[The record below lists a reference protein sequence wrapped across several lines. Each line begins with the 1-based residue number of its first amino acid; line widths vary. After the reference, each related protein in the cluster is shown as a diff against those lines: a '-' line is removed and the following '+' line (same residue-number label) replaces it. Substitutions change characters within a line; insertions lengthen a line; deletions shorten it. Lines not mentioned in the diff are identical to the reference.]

1 MDKIELIKKVRKE
14 LHNNPEHSGAE
25 EKTKDII
32 RRFLSENTDLYIQ
45 DFGGG
50 IIALYESGEKA
61 DCIALRADFD
71 AVSLPDGSAAHL
83 CGHDGH
89 TAALLGVA
97 LMLSEIKP
105 KRDVLLIFQP
115 AEETGE
121 GAKAMLD
128 ALDKYYVSEIYG
140 IHNLPGL
147 ELGQVYT
154 SLDTFAC
161 ASCGMTFKI
170 QGRPAHA
177 AYPELGASPL
187 RVVNELLKAI
197 DESQIPDDRFSK
209 GTFATLI
216 GINAGQKAFGTSA
229 ENAEVWVTVRS
240 RTDKDFRE
248 IKEYL
253 ECTVKRAC
261 EIDGLTYS
269 VEIQDEFSATVNDKE
284 CAEKVLKCCG
294 GKLLAEPMRWSEDFG
309 HYLNNK
315 FSKGAFIGIGAGE
328 CPGLHTKDYEYP
340 DNLLE
345 YHIKTFIKLITK
357 LGQY

>member
-1 MDKIELIKKVRKE
+1 MDRLEIIKRVRKE
-14 LHNNPEHSGAE
+14 LHNTPEHSGAE
-25 EKTKDII
+25 EKTKNII
-32 RRFLSENTDLYIQ
+32 RKFLSENTNLYIQ

-50 IIALYESGEKA
+50 IIALYKSGENS

-71 AVSLPDGSAAHL
+71 AVSLPDGTAAHL

-97 LMLSEIKP
+97 LILGEIKP
-105 KRDVLLIFQP
+105 GRDVLLIFQP

-121 GAKAMLD
+121 GAKTMLEV
-128 ALDKYYVSEIYG
+128 LDKYNVSEIYG

-147 ELGQVYT
+147 PFGKVYT

-161 ASCGMTFKI
+161 ASCGMTFNI
-170 QGRPAHA
+170 QGRPSHA
-177 AYPELGASPL
+177 AYPESGASPL
-187 RVVNELLKAI
+187 RAIRDLLNAI
-197 DESQIPDDRFSK
+197 DESHIPDDRFSE

-240 RTDKDFRE
+240 KTDKDFRK

-253 ECTVKRAC
+253 EHVVKKAC
-261 EIDGLTYS
+261 EIDKLNYS
-269 VEIQDEFSATVNDKE
+269 IEIQDEFPATINDKE
-284 CAEKVLKCCG
+284 CAEKVLKCCEG
-294 GKLLAEPMRWSEDFG
+294 ELLLEPMRWSEDFG

-315 FSKGAFIGIGAGE
+315 YTKGAFIGIGAGNL
-328 CPGLHTKDYEYP
+328 PGLHTKDYEFP

-345 YHIKTFIKLITK
+345 HHIKTFINLIMI
-357 LGQY
+357 